1 MLFLFTLVALVS
13 SISLLGYEIPQDVEL
28 STQLYQSQCAHKAL
42 EVVIEH
48 CASGGVESLSSS
60 LKKKSAV
67 MLSLCEFQ
75 DSAID
80 YPLSCKKLHSDEDY
94 HECVQD
100 LRSTSQFWTTYSG
113 NYRRI
118 KSICHEE
125 AMPFFKEHLLELFNN
140 VTKAYTS
147 FYSATQENTQA
158 TEQHQKDLRVQFKIL
173 KEELLSLADYQRRE
187 REITQVEMDK
197 FRYSMLNL
205 FGELKQQGDD
215 GMTRLGSSLSIVND
229 NLEAFSMQALARAKE
244 EFHILSSISENW
256 EQFQN
261 AFLAGI
267 HEIGSTIEELANKVQ
282 ESESKQLALQDSLKN
297 NLDLSSE
304 FHHRVRSME
313 FELVEHLEAKSTLIE
328 HKLGF
333 LLDSVESLFNKSM
346 LMVEKGHAEMMDSVQ
361 DVNTLL
367 QEQKAA
373 LIETF
378 SYLND
383 QSTKLLTL
391 WNLIRPIFKAVGFAN
406 VLTFIWYF
414 DDAVCGYIA
423 TTHSDIF
430 NYTNTLFRKK
440 TIVVSLRG
448 TRSLSDVLTDLRVD
462 MVPFKQVHHRLPR
475 CGEKCKVHKGF
486 AAYFDN
492 TLAAIED
499 TLVAELDN
507 ARSSED
513 YELVVVG
520 HSMGGSVA
528 ILLALHFLGLGY
540 EKLTLVTMG
549 QPLVGNSEFTT
560 WADFVL
566 GSYLPMEHG
575 SFERKYLR
583 VIHKGDLVTQVPSTS
598 RNFLDK
604 YAQFQNQVYLNV
616 TGGETNPKPEEVVDC
631 FSETNPLCIA
641 NDFKTWGSVDSALDG
656 AENYR
661 NLSDCLVSDFE
672 YQVHA
677 VQTYVYSVSY
687 LI

>member
-1 MLFLFTLVALVS
+1 
-13 SISLLGYEIPQDVEL
+13 
-28 STQLYQSQCAHKAL
+28 
-42 EVVIEH
+42 
-48 CASGGVESLSSS
+48 
-60 LKKKSAV
+60 
-67 MLSLCEFQ
+67 
-75 DSAID
+75 
-80 YPLSCKKLHSDEDY
+80 
-94 HECVQD
+94 
-100 LRSTSQFWTTYSG
+100 
-113 NYRRI
+113 
-118 KSICHEE
+118 
-125 AMPFFKEHLLELFNN
+125 MPFFKEHLLELFNN

-147 FYSATQENTQA
+147 FYLATQENTQA

-406 VLTFIWYF
+406 VLTFIV
-414 DDAVCGYIA
+414 AVVACCIIMRLYS
-423 TTHSDIF
+423 TT
-430 NYTNTLFRKK
+430 TLKN
-440 TIVVSLRG
+440 
-448 TRSLSDVLTDLRVD
+448 VLEFVEHLIY
-462 MVPFKQVHHRLPR
+462 
-475 CGEKCKVHKGF
+475 G
-486 AAYFDN
+486 
-492 TLAAIED
+492 TLAAI
-499 TLVAELDN
+499 VI
-507 ARSSED
+507 
-513 YELVVVG
+513 
-520 HSMGGSVA
+520 SV
-528 ILLALHFLGLGY
+528 FL
-540 EKLTLVTMG
+540 
-549 QPLVGNSEFTT
+549 S
-560 WADFVL
+560 W
-566 GSYLPMEHG
+566 
-575 SFERKYLR
+575 
-583 VIHKGDLVTQVPSTS
+583 
-598 RNFLDK
+598 
-604 YAQFQNQVYLNV
+604 
-616 TGGETNPKPEEVVDC
+616 
-631 FSETNPLCIA
+631 
-641 NDFKTWGSVDSALDG
+641 
-656 AENYR
+656 
-661 NLSDCLVSDFE
+661 LS
-672 YQVHA
+672 
-677 VQTYVYSVSY
+677 
-687 LI
+687 

>member
-48 CASGGVESLSSS
+48 CASGGVESLSLS
-60 LKKKSAV
+60 LRKKLAV

-125 AMPFFKEHLLELFNN
+125 AMPFFKEHLLELFDN

-147 FYSATQENTQA
+147 FYLATQENTQA

-215 GMTRLGSSLSIVND
+215 GMTRLGSSLSIIND

-244 EFHILSSISENW
+244 EFHILKSTSENW

-297 NLDLSSE
+297 NLDVFSE

-313 FELVEHLEAKSTLIE
+313 FELVEHLEAQSTLIE

-333 LLDSVESLFNKSM
+333 LLDSVECLFNKSM
-346 LMVEKGHAEMMDSVQ
+346 LMVEKGHSEMMDSVQ

-378 SYLND
+378 TYLND

-391 WNLIRPIFKAVGFAN
+391 WNLIRPILKAVGFAS
-406 VLTFIWYF
+406 VLTFIV
-414 DDAVCGYIA
+414 AVVACCIIIRLYS
-423 TTHSDIF
+423 TT
-430 NYTNTLFRKK
+430 TLKNILEFVEHL
-440 TIVVSLRG
+440 IYG
-448 TRSLSDVLTDLRVD
+448 
-462 MVPFKQVHHRLPR
+462 
-475 CGEKCKVHKGF
+475 
-486 AAYFDN
+486 
-492 TLAAIED
+492 TLAAI
-499 TLVAELDN
+499 VI
-507 ARSSED
+507 
-513 YELVVVG
+513 
-520 HSMGGSVA
+520 SV
-528 ILLALHFLGLGY
+528 FL
-540 EKLTLVTMG
+540 
-549 QPLVGNSEFTT
+549 S
-560 WADFVL
+560 W
-566 GSYLPMEHG
+566 
-575 SFERKYLR
+575 
-583 VIHKGDLVTQVPSTS
+583 
-598 RNFLDK
+598 
-604 YAQFQNQVYLNV
+604 
-616 TGGETNPKPEEVVDC
+616 
-631 FSETNPLCIA
+631 
-641 NDFKTWGSVDSALDG
+641 
-656 AENYR
+656 
-661 NLSDCLVSDFE
+661 LS
-672 YQVHA
+672 
-677 VQTYVYSVSY
+677 
-687 LI
+687 